1 MARTPTAERER
12 TALRGGEGS
21 YRGLGVEGGGA
32 MLKGVGAV
40 AVWCGGRVAG
50 PNTPHWL
57 DGTWSRLERKQILIV
72 KYK

>member
-1 MARTPTAERER
+1 
-12 TALRGGEGS
+12 
-21 YRGLGVEGGGA
+21 

-57 DGTWSRLERKQILIV
+57 DGTWSRLEGKKILIV